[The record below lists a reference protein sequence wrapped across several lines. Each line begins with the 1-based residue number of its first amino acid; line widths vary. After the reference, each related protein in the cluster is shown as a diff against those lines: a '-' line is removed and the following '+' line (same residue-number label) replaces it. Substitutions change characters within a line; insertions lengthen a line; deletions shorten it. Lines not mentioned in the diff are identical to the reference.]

1 MLFNNKQQVVTLSH
15 SAKMICAEGFADLTK
30 GLSNTPSIRARQE
43 ILSPLTEKL
52 HQSDPCGR
60 STGGMFSLETRA
72 NSFLLLSQ
80 VPCKTLSHLLFAIDH
95 DQSDDYLTGLLFG
108 RLLRRRNVLS
118 RNQS

>member
-15 SAKMICAEGFADLTK
+15 SDKMICAEGFADLTK
-30 GLSNTPSIRARQE
+30 GLSNTPSIRARQK

-72 NSFLLLSQ
+72 NYS
-80 VPCKTLSHLLFAIDH
+80 
-95 DQSDDYLTGLLFG
+95 
-108 RLLRRRNVLS
+108 
-118 RNQS
+118 